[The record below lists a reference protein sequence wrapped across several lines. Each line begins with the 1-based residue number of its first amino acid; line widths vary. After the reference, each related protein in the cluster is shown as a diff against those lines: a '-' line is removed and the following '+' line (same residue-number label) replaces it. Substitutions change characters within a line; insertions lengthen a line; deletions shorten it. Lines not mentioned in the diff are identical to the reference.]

1 MPNLQATIS
10 NQLSATAAQ
19 TTLSIQEL
27 VSTMRSQGMADQAIR
42 QTLLNDLNSGG
53 QLFGSFRNK
62 LKNTVKNGVELNA
75 KDAVNTEYKDAGV
88 QNFQWISVGDNKV
101 CIDCEERHRETGTL
115 EFFETIGLPA
125 SGFSV
130 CQTNCRCQ
138 IVPEDYKGENL
149 DKPLVKDKKQNPLL
163 RNMAGKHNSIED
175 ADKWIN
181 KNLGL
186 KYSSL
191 KNLDLKTRNK
201 LNKTFKKHL
210 DNNAKINLRQVSI
223 RPIKGTMLAYADKAN
238 GLVINS
244 KTFLSNPKFIKD
256 KLSKSVKNG
265 WFHRGSSNFESVIS
279 HELGHNLS
287 FKHIDLKGKKIIVK
301 SPIGQKLKDLHSEYT
316 KDMIAKKNAYNKS
329 WIASGKSLEDR
340 AKYWKNLKGNEAKI
354 YEEIFG
360 KDFISQYG
368 GTDIME
374 WIAEAYSM
382 AYHTS
387 NPSKYALQ
395 VRRLL
400 DG

>member
-1 MPNLQATIS
+1 VPNLQATIS

-19 TTLSIQEL
+19 TTLSIEEL
-27 VSTMRSQGMADQAIR
+27 VSTMRSQGMANQAIR

-138 IVPEDYKGENL
+138 IVPQDYKGENL
-149 DKPLVKDKKQNPLL
+149 DKPLIKDKKQNPLL

>member
-138 IVPEDYKGENL
+138 IVPQDYKGENL
-149 DKPLVKDKKQNPLL
+149 DKPLIKKEMVKPKAIDFE
-163 RNMAGKHNSIED
+163 MAGKHETVKDSVDWMKSNI
-175 ADKWIN
+175 ADKV
-181 KNLGL
+181 
-186 KYSSL
+186 S
-191 KNLDLKTRNK
+191 
-201 LNKTFKKHL
+201 
-210 DNNAKINLRQVSI
+210 LRQ
-223 RPIKGTMLAYADKAN
+223 
-238 GLVINS
+238 
-244 KTFLSNPKFIKD
+244 IKD
-256 KLSKSVKNG
+256 
-265 WFHRGSSNFESVIS
+265 
-279 HELGHNLS
+279 
-287 FKHIDLKGKKIIVK
+287 IDL
-301 SPIGQKLKDLHSEYT
+301 
-316 KDMIAKKNAYNKS
+316 
-329 WIASGKSLEDR
+329 
-340 AKYWKNLKGNEAKI
+340 
-354 YEEIFG
+354 
-360 KDFISQYG
+360 
-368 GTDIME
+368 
-374 WIAEAYSM
+374 
-382 AYHTS
+382 
-387 NPSKYALQ
+387 ALIH
-395 VRRLL
+395 L
-400 DG
+400 

>member
-10 NQLSATAAQ
+10 NQLTATAAQ

-27 VSTMRSQGMADQAIR
+27 VTTMKAQGMADDAIR

-62 LKNTVKNGVELNA
+62 LKNTVRNGVQLSSN
-75 KDAVNTEYKDAGV
+75 
-88 QNFQWISVGDNKV
+88 NKV
-101 CIDCEERHRETGTL
+101 NEKYKKEKIERVRWVAVSKGKACVDCIERDGQIYTL
-115 EFFETIGLPA
+115 EELEVIGLPG

-130 CQTNCRCQ
+130 CQGNCKCEY
-138 IVPEDYKGENL
+138 VAEDYKGENL
-149 DKPLVKDKKQNPLL
+149 DKPLENLDKKQNVTF
-163 RNMAGKHNSIED
+163 RNMAGKHDSITD
-175 ADKWIN
+175 SDKWLN
-181 KNLGL
+181 KNLTL

-191 KNLDLKTRNK
+191 KNLDLKNRNK

-210 DNNAKINLRQVSI
+210 DNNAKIDLNNISI
-223 RPIKGTMLAYADKAN
+223 RNLPQSIAASANRRKGLI
-238 GLVINS
+238 INS
-244 KTFLSNPKFIKD
+244 NVFVSKIAKERYK
-256 KLSKSVKNG
+256 KSVKSG
-265 WFHRGSSNFESVIS
+265 WFPRGSKGFETTIS
-279 HELGHNLS
+279 HELGHSLS

-301 SPIGQKLKDLHSEYT
+301 SPIGKKLKDLHSEYT
-316 KDMIAKKNAYNKS
+316 KDLISKRKNWDKNWLK
-329 WIASGKSLEDR
+329 SGKSKQD
-340 AKYWKNLKGNEAKI
+340 KSTYWKSFKGNESEL

-360 KDFISQYG
+360 RDFISQYG
-368 GTDIME
+368 STDIME

-382 AYHTS
+382 AYHTP

>member
-138 IVPEDYKGENL
+138 IVPQDYKGENL
-149 DKPLVKDKKQNPLL
+149 DKPLVKKK
-163 RNMAGKHNSIED
+163 
-175 ADKWIN
+175 
-181 KNLGL
+181 
-186 KYSSL
+186 
-191 KNLDLKTRNK
+191 K
-201 LNKTFKKHL
+201 L
-210 DNNAKINLRQVSI
+210 
-223 RPIKGTMLAYADKAN
+223 PIIPIPST
-238 GLVINS
+238 S
-244 KTFLSNPKFIKD
+244 KE
-256 KLSKSVKNG
+256 LSKVKT
-265 WFHRGSSNFESVIS
+265 SPA
-279 HELGHNLS
+279 
-287 FKHIDLKGKKIIVK
+287 KKFDVK
-301 SPIGQKLKDLHSEYT
+301 SPD
-316 KDMIAKKNAYNKS
+316 DFAKKMRSLSAKDNKVYT
-329 WIASGKSLEDR
+329 ASATFGTVYIKEHKYKS
-340 AKYWKNLKGNEAKI
+340 A
-354 YEEIFG
+354 
-360 KDFISQYG
+360 ISQAVIESSVPNYKGYWQNGRFYKYDKSFVEQKNKENINIKKKKRSVFG
-368 GTDIME
+368 G
-374 WIAEAYSM
+374 
-382 AYHTS
+382 
-387 NPSKYALQ
+387 
-395 VRRLL
+395 
-400 DG
+400 G

>member
-138 IVPEDYKGENL
+138 IVPQDYKGENL
-149 DKPLVKDKKQNPLL
+149 EKPLIKDKKQNPLL

>member
-1 MPNLQATIS
+1 VPNLQATIS

-138 IVPEDYKGENL
+138 IVPQDYKGENL

-223 RPIKGTMLAYADKAN
+223 RPIKGTMIAYADKAN

-329 WIASGKSLEDR
+329 WISSGKSLEDR
-340 AKYWKNLKGNEAKI
+340 AKYWKSLKGNEAKI